1 MRLLPPFVV
10 GPRRWY
16 LPIADASAV
25 ALAGLLLADDPGVSA
40 WAEVLSADPSLALWV
55 ALEADRAGADP
66 PAGITDLARWFAE
79 HALQILRWEPA
90 LPAAAATG
98 RSPLGDAS
106 REMAQGARVAKAV
119 AGAELAGQLA
129 AAEGAGGGD
138 RAALLALLDDAAA
151 WMADAEAVPS
161 AEPPYLPAWLLDA
174 RPFGDG
180 LPPFGDGLRPLGA
193 GLLTPPCSA
202 SESVPAGRPLDSQRG
217 EEARQRWLAAIE
229 PAAGWLPALAERLSR
244 LARLEHRFDEALQ
257 TEKLEAMAEFAAGA
271 GHEINNPLAVIAGRA
286 QLFLRQ
292 ESDPQRRRAL
302 ALISAQ
308 AMRIYEMIAD
318 MRLFAR
324 PPRLE
329 PARVE
334 LVALVDRLLGEL
346 QPWAEGQETALAR
359 SGGPEPVE
367 IQADPVQLT
376 VALRAVVQN
385 ALEALGHGGHVE
397 LCVRRVEKEVEISV
411 ADDGPGIPTAQRQ
424 HLFGPFYSARQAGRG
439 LGMGLAKCWRIVTNH
454 GGRIEVQSTPG
465 RGATFSIH
473 LPADGPRQ
481 P

>member
-10 GPRRWY
+10 GPRRWD
-16 LPIADASAV
+16 LPMADASAV

-40 WAEVLSADPSLALWV
+40 WAEVLSADPALALWV

-66 PAGITDLARWFAE
+66 PAGISDLARWFAE
-79 HALQILRWEPA
+79 HALQVLRWDSA
-90 LPAAAATG
+90 LPAAPGGG
-98 RSPLGDAS
+98 RSPVGDVS
-106 REMAQGARVAKAV
+106 REMARGARVAAAV

-129 AAEGAGGGD
+129 AAEGAGAGE

-161 AEPPYLPAWLLDA
+161 AEPPCLPAWLLDA
-174 RPFGDG
+174 RP
-180 LPPFGDGLRPLGA
+180 LGDGLRPLGDGLHPFAA
-193 GLLTPPCSA
+193 GLPTPPGSA
-202 SESVPAGRPLDSQRG
+202 SESLPTGRPLGSQRG
-217 EEARQRWLAAIE
+217 AEARQRWLAVIE
-229 PAAGWLPALAERLSR
+229 PAAGWLPALVERLSR
-244 LARLEHRFDEALQ
+244 LARLQHHFDETLQ
-257 TEKLEAMAEFAAGA
+257 AEKLEAMAEFAAGA

-292 ESDPQRRRAL
+292 ESDPERRRAL

-329 PARVE
+329 PAGIE

-359 SGGPEPVE
+359 SGGPEPIE

-397 LCVRRVEKEVEISV
+397 LCIRRIEKEVEISV

-424 HLFGPFYSARQAGRG
+424 HLFDPFYSARQAGRG

-454 GGRIEVQSTPG
+454 GGRIEVQDSPG
-465 RGATFSIH
+465 RGATLLLR
-473 LPADGPRQ
+473 LPAEGPPR

>member
-1 MRLLPPFVV
+1 M
-10 GPRRWY
+10 
-16 LPIADASAV
+16 ADASAV

-40 WAEVLSADPSLALWV
+40 WAGVLSADPSLALWV

-79 HALQILRWEPA
+79 HALQALRWESA
-90 LPAAAATG
+90 LPAAPGTG
-98 RSPLGDAS
+98 RSLVGDVS
-106 REMAQGARVAKAV
+106 REMAQGARVATAV

-129 AAEGAGGGD
+129 AAEGAGAGD

-151 WMADAEAVPS
+151 WMADSEAVPS
-161 AEPPYLPAWLLDA
+161 AEPPYLPTWLSAKAQSGKADQA
-174 RPFGDG
+174 AFGCRFPEQCE
-180 LPPFGDGLRPLGA
+180 PPATDPLRGCPDQ
-193 GLLTPPCSA
+193 PPATSR
-202 SESVPAGRPLDSQRG
+202 SEK
-217 EEARQRWLAAIE
+217 ARQRWLAAIE

-244 LARLEHRFDEALQ
+244 LARLQHRFDETLQ

-292 ESDPQRRRAL
+292 ESDPERRRAL

-334 LVALVDRLLGEL
+334 LVALLDRLLGEL

-359 SGGPEPVE
+359 SGGPEPIE

-385 ALEALGHGGHVE
+385 ALEALGHGGHIE
-397 LCVRRVEKEVEISV
+397 LCVRRIEKEVEISV
-411 ADDGPGIPTAQRQ
+411 ADDGPGIPTAQRR
-424 HLFGPFYSARQAGRG
+424 HLFDPFYSARQAGRG

-465 RGATFSIH
+465 RGATFSIR
-473 LPADGPRQ
+473 LPADRPAN